1 MSHRGHS
8 FVECRRLHGERGLC
22 PSGAVSMSFKPRSMV
37 LRANPVM
44 SDTAARS
51 PHPAARTSLAAHNRR
66 PRSSRF
72 EPSASHRS
80 RIASRSIMLTLVPIS
95 PMTENHPHPS
105 HDVASPGKT
114 DSVIFAAV
122 LRCGEQRGAVSGVRL
137 ATRIAPLFVLNLG
150 GGICEHRAGANG
162 RATARCQFAVS
173 ALRPDA

>member
-1 MSHRGHS
+1 
-8 FVECRRLHGERGLC
+8 
-22 PSGAVSMSFKPRSMV
+22 MSFKPRSMV

-44 SDTAARS
+44 SDTAARP
-51 PHPAARTSLAAHNRR
+51 PHPATRTSLAAHNRR

-105 HDVASPGKT
+105 HYVASPGKT

-122 LRCGEQRGAVSGVRL
+122 LTRPRGFLMIIIQKPAQPFATLHRPASSRL
-137 ATRIAPLFVLNLG
+137 RVTRKQQDVVVPLMITLRMVMRNIFAQCQPQGALTDEKHLG
-150 GGICEHRAGANG
+150 
-162 RATARCQFAVS
+162 Q
-173 ALRPDA
+173 ALI